1 MGIDILGVDWE
12 QIWWVKNILIADKTK
27 IIAH

>member
-12 QIWWVKNILIADKTK
+12 KIWWIKNILIADKTK